1 MNTNRIDILEDDIRR
16 RSPELLATL
25 LKDHT
30 MNRLKGVDCNIF
42 WATSDYEHLGDG
54 FRYAD
59 QILPENIT
67 GRYGSVVQPR
77 TCKDRLTQISRS
89 RDKAEVFTPSWIC
102 NAQNNLI
109 DNAWFGRE
117 GVFNTENDDRSWTVN
132 TEPVAFPEGKSW
144 RDYVRDIVVFRKII
158 SKFANIDS

>member
-1 MNTNRIDILEDDIRR
+1 MDTNRIDILEDDIRR
-16 RSPELLATL
+16 RSPQLLPTL

-30 MNRLKGVDCNIF
+30 MSRLKGVDWNIF

-77 TCKDRLTQISRS
+77 TCKDRLTQIFESTTNLKLYTNHLISLKYGNQSLHSYR
-89 RDKAEVFTPSWIC
+89 PNC
-102 NAQNNLI
+102 N
-109 DNAWFGRE
+109 
-117 GVFNTENDDRSWTVN
+117 
-132 TEPVAFPEGKSW
+132 
-144 RDYVRDIVVFRKII
+144 
-158 SKFANIDS
+158 